1 MQIEPEIALRHVE
14 GQPAVPRGTTIS
26 VTQSSSMLPA
36 VMHAQTS
43 STRLRRRWLRAVLML
58 SAGAFLLLG
67 GMTLWS
73 LRDPGPWFAE
83 RRSALVAVEEGP
95 VDVSAGHVSQP
106 VRLRASSGLSVDL
119 LVRAPDSPPEKD
131 LAPAAEEPS
140 VGDDPEAAGAGASSP
155 LGGGKHGS
163 GGRPLLLILGGYRT
177 GEQAAMLV
185 EDTRGTVVAAM
196 AYPYDGPV
204 NIEGLAVLKYVP
216 RIRRALLDTPPAVQ
230 LALDHLLSRSDVDP
244 TRVELV
250 GVSFGSFFA
259 AVAAALDQ
267 RVTRL
272 WLIHGAGQTYTLFE
286 HSLERS
292 IPHRAPRAVV
302 AAVANVLAAGPRLTP
317 ELWVPQVAPRPVIMV
332 NALDDERLPR
342 EAVEALYASAREPKE
357 QIWLPGQHVQ
367 PNRQEVVRHLVDV
380 VLSRAAEPA
389 G

>member
-1 MQIEPEIALRHVE
+1 
-14 GQPAVPRGTTIS
+14 
-26 VTQSSSMLPA
+26 
-36 VMHAQTS
+36 MHAQTS
-43 STRLRRRWLRAVLML
+43 STRLRGQWLRAVLML
-58 SAGAFLLLG
+58 AAGAFLLLG
-67 GMTLWS
+67 GMTLWL
-73 LRDPGPWFAE
+73 LRDPTPWFAE

-119 LVRAPDSPPEKD
+119 LVRAPDSPPEED

-140 VGDDPEAAGAGASSP
+140 PVGDDPEAAGAGASSP
-155 LGGGKHGS
+155 LSRGKDGS

-204 NIEGLAVLKYVP
+204 NIKGLAVLKYVP

-230 LALDHLLSRSDVDP
+230 LALDYLLSRSDVDP

-259 AVAAALDQ
+259 AVAAVLDQ

-272 WLIHGAGQTYTLFE
+272 WLIHGAGQPYTLFE
-286 HSLERS
+286 HNLKRFV
-292 IPHRAPRAVV
+292 PHRAPRAVV
-302 AAVANVLAAGPRLTP
+302 AAVAYVLAAGPRLAP
-317 ELWVPQVAPRPVIMV
+317 ELWVPQVAPRPVIMI

-357 QIWLPGQHVQ
+357 QIWLTGQHVQ
-367 PNRQEVVRHLVDV
+367 PNRQEVVRQLVDV
-380 VLSRAAEPA
+380 VLSRAAEPPD
-389 G
+389 

>member
-1 MQIEPEIALRHVE
+1 
-14 GQPAVPRGTTIS
+14 
-26 VTQSSSMLPA
+26 MLA
-36 VMHAQTS
+36 
-43 STRLRRRWLRAVLML
+43 
-58 SAGAFLLLG
+58 AGAFLLLG
-67 GMTLWS
+67 GMTLWL
-73 LRDPGPWFAE
+73 LRDPAPRFAE
-83 RRSALVAVEEGP
+83 RRSTLVAVEEGP

-106 VRLRASSGLSVDL
+106 VRLQASSGLSVDL
-119 LVRAPDSPPEKD
+119 LVRAPDSPPEEE
-131 LAPAAEEPS
+131 LAP
-140 VGDDPEAAGAGASSP
+140 
-155 LGGGKHGS
+155 GS

-204 NIEGLAVLKYVP
+204 NFEGLLAVPRYVP

-272 WLIHGAGQTYTLFE
+272 WLIHGAAQPYTLFE
-286 HSLERS
+286 HGLQRS
-292 IPHRAPRAVV
+292 VPHRAPRAVV
-302 AAVANVLAAGPRLTP
+302 AAVANVLAAGPRLAP
-317 ELWVPQVAPRPVIMV
+317 ELWVPQVAPRPVIMI

-357 QIWLPGQHVQ
+357 QIWLTGQHIQ
-367 PNRQEVVRHLVDV
+367 PNRQEIVQQLVDV
-380 VLSRAAEPA
+380 VLSRAAGA
-389 G
+389 RDS

>member
-1 MQIEPEIALRHVE
+1 
-14 GQPAVPRGTTIS
+14 
-26 VTQSSSMLPA
+26 MLA
-36 VMHAQTS
+36 
-43 STRLRRRWLRAVLML
+43 
-58 SAGAFLLLG
+58 AGAFLLLC
-67 GMTLWS
+67 GMTLWL
-73 LRDPGPWFAE
+73 LRDPAPRFAE
-83 RRSALVAVEEGP
+83 RRSTLVAVEEGL

-119 LVRAPDSPPEKD
+119 LVRAPHSPLEED
-131 LAPAAEEPS
+131 LA
-140 VGDDPEAAGAGASSP
+140 
-155 LGGGKHGS
+155 S
-163 GGRPLLLILGGYRT
+163 GGRPLLLILGGHRT

-204 NIEGLAVLKYVP
+204 NIKGLTVLKYVP

-230 LALDHLLSRSDVDP
+230 LTLDYLLSRSDVDP

-259 AVAAALDQ
+259 AVAAGLDP

-272 WLIHGAGQTYTLFE
+272 WLIHGAGQPYTLFE

-302 AAVANVLAAGPRLTP
+302 AAVAYVLAAGPRLAP
-317 ELWVPQVAPRPVIMV
+317 ELWVPQVAPRPVIMI

-342 EAVEALYASAREPKE
+342 EAVEALYASTREPKE
-357 QIWLPGQHVQ
+357 QIWLTGQHVQ
-367 PNRQEVVRHLVDV
+367 PNRQEVVRQLVDV
-380 VLSRAAEPA
+380 VLSRATEPPD
-389 G
+389 

>member
-1 MQIEPEIALRHVE
+1 MIDLTRAYYREVQDALDW
-14 GQPAVPRGTTIS
+14 
-26 VTQSSSMLPA
+26 LPDE
-36 VMHAQTS
+36 QE
-43 STRLRRRWLRAVLML
+43 VL
-58 SAGAFLLLG
+58 
-67 GMTLWS
+67 
-73 LRDPGPWFAE
+73 E
-83 RRSALVAVEEGP
+83 
-95 VDVSAGHVSQP
+95 
-106 VRLRASSGLSVDL
+106 
-119 LVRAPDSPPEKD
+119 D

-140 VGDDPEAAGAGASSP
+140 PVGDDPEAAGAGASSP
-155 LGGGKHGS
+155 LSRGKDGS

-204 NIEGLAVLKYVP
+204 NIKGLAVLKYVP

-259 AVAAALDQ
+259 AVAAVLDQ

-272 WLIHGAGQTYTLFE
+272 WLIHGAGQPHTLFE

-292 IPHRAPRAVV
+292 VPHRAPRAVV
-302 AAVANVLAAGPRLTP
+302 AAVANVLAAGPRLAP
-317 ELWVPQVAPRPVIMV
+317 ELWVPQVAPRPVIMI

-357 QIWLPGQHVQ
+357 QIWLTGQHVQ
-367 PNRQEVVRHLVDV
+367 PNRQEVVRQLVDV
-380 VLSRAAEPA
+380 VLSRAAEPPD
-389 G
+389 